1 MVASQERTPMNM
13 GKAGRAVLDCDVQFW
28 YHLKKTTP
36 ALGSPQQQPWPSLRS
51 GLWYRTAEALQREV
65 SASMYHLAF
74 TAAGYGP
81 WTGLRGRRGGEGG
94 RERDG
99 PRCQANHATDS
110 SEVFGQEQSP
120 HKTSKRN
127 HRLSSSIKI
136 WQNRSNRRV
145 VLKLFCS
152 NTHACTHSFLT

>member
-1 MVASQERTPMNM
+1 MNM

-81 WTGLRGRRGGEGG
+81 WTGLRGRRGGKGAEKGMVHGAKQTMQQIVQRFLDKNNPLTKRQKETIACPLQSKFGKIGQIGG
-94 RERDG
+94 
-99 PRCQANHATDS
+99 
-110 SEVFGQEQSP
+110 
-120 HKTSKRN
+120 
-127 HRLSSSIKI
+127 LY
-136 WQNRSNRRV
+136 
-145 VLKLFCS
+145 
-152 NTHACTHSFLT
+152 